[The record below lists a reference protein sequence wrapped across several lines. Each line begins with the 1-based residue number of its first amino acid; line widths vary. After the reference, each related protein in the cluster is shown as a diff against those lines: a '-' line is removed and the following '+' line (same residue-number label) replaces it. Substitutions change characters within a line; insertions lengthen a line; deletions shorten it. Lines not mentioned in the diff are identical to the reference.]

1 MCRAGTHKKLIMRTR
16 DKICLGIALGL
27 LILGLI
33 GVTEPA
39 QVLLRGTAP
48 PNETPFQADD
58 RYMGAG
64 FAPIVCCMI
73 PSLLLFLYV
82 GVSLLWKRFRGKL
95 ANHS

>member
-1 MCRAGTHKKLIMRTR
+1 MRTR
-16 DKICLGIALGL
+16 HKICLGIALGL

-64 FAPIVCCMI
+64 LAPIAYCI
-73 PSLLLFLYV
+73 LPSLILFLYV
-82 GVSLLWKRFRGKL
+82 GLSLLWKKFLGHRR
-95 ANHS
+95 S